1 MNAGRPSQFTRGFG
15 GAIADSEELQ
25 RIIKLP
31 RRKQD
36 AADTDELVEKL
47 TQILRT
53 AGGTMR
59 LRPIQALALYE
70 IAQHGGLFGPIRVG
84 GGKTLLSLLAPFMC
98 GAKRPIL
105 LLPAALREKTERDR
119 MLLAKH
125 WRVARDLRIIS
136 YEELGREKGAELLTF
151 YKPDLIIADEA
162 HRLKNKKAGV
172 TRRVVRYMRENPGG
186 YDGGV
191 KFVGIS
197 GTMIKGG
204 TIKAFAHL
212 LRWSHKGGA
221 PIPLHEGEL
230 DEWAQA
236 LDETQNFNRPRPGA
250 LLKLASLEDW
260 QVDGGDDE
268 LRTARRA
275 FHRRLVETP
284 GVVSTG
290 GEQVAC
296 SLYVRALPYKTSAVT
311 DANFRKLR
319 GDGTRENPGW
329 ETPDGWP
336 LSMATEVWRV
346 ARELALGFHGVWD
359 PRPPPEW
366 LLARKA
372 WASFVRETLS
382 HSRTLDTELQ
392 VANACARGDLDDQEF
407 RAWQEIRE
415 TFRVNPKDVWHDTAA
430 LEVAQKWIAS
440 GPGIVWVSHTFF
452 GDELERRTGVPYF
465 REQGLNKR
473 GESLATLAEMIT
485 QGKAKAGPIIAS
497 AFACS
502 TGFNLQPWARN
513 LITSCPSGA
522 GTLEQLI
529 GRTHRDGQGADQ
541 VEVDVM
547 VGCIENA
554 ESWENACAEARMTAD
569 VMGDQPKILIADVMF
584 PGADE
589 LARQGGPRWTKVRAK
604 KND

>member
-1 MNAGRPSQFTRGFG
+1 MANQFARGFG
-15 GAIADSEELQ
+15 GSLRETEDLR
-25 RIIKLP
+25 RIVALP

-36 AADTDELVEKL
+36 AADLDTIAAEL
-47 TQILRT
+47 TAILKT

-70 IAQHGGLFGPIRVG
+70 IAKYGGLFGPIRVG

-98 GAKRPIL
+98 GAKRAVL
-105 LLPAALREKTERDR
+105 LLPAALVEKTERER
-119 MLLAKH
+119 MQLAKH
-125 WRVARDLRIIS
+125 WRVARDLRLIS
-136 YEELGREKGAELLTF
+136 YEKLGRLEGAELLTF

-172 TRRVVRYMRENPGG
+172 TRRVVRYMRESANTR
-186 YDGGV
+186 
-191 KFVGIS
+191 FVGIS

-212 LRWSHKGGA
+212 LKWSHKDGA
-221 PIPLHEGEL
+221 PIPMHEGEL
-230 DEWAQA
+230 DEWASA

-250 LLKLASLEDW
+250 LLQLAALEDH
-260 QVDGGDDE
+260 VEGDE

-296 SLYVRALPYKTSAVT
+296 SLYVRALPYKPSPIT
-311 DANFRKLR
+311 DANFCKLR
-319 GDGTRENPGW
+319 GDGTKENPGW

-366 LLARKA
+366 LLARKN
-372 WASFVRETLS
+372 WAAFVRETLS
-382 HSRTLDTELQ
+382 RSRTLDTELQ
-392 VANACARGDLDDQEF
+392 VANACARGELDDHEYLEW
-407 RAWQEIRE
+407 REIKD
-415 TFRVNPKDVWHDTAA
+415 TFRVNARDVWHDTTA
-430 LEVAQKWIAS
+430 LDVAKKWIDA
-440 GPGIVWVSHTFF
+440 GPGIVWVGHTFF

-465 REQGLNKR
+465 REQGLNKK
-473 GESLATLAEMIT
+473 GESLTTLAEMIT
-485 QGKAKAGPIIAS
+485 LGKARALPIIAS
-497 AFACS
+497 AHACA
-502 TGFNLQPWARN
+502 TGFNLQPWSRN

-529 GRTHRDGQGADQ
+529 GRTHRDGQAADQ
-541 VEVDVM
+541 VEVDIM

-569 VMGDQPKILIADVMF
+569 TMGDSPKILIADVMF

-604 KND
+604 KTSNDD